1 MHKSARFRS
10 FLCSVVVLFGLIEFL
25 HGRVQYLT
33 YIGGI
38 FALLAFLVILPVTV
52 IYTRIIASVLC
63 LSGLAALFFSGTFT
77 PGAFIE
83 GFIEMTP
90 LVAILA
96 AVSLLSIPL
105 KLGNYADLFHVFYSR
120 TKHPYQIYLVSMI
133 ISYVLALL
141 ATLGSIAPSY
151 YLVKENLN
159 KMGLE
164 RSSRFDTTCI
174 IRGFAMAMLVSP
186 AASIVGVALQYT
198 GLSWLELIGPVF
210 MLSLTGL
217 AAAFFVEPS
226 WRSKRS
232 LQSFN
237 LSSVEEKLIAGVSP
251 GRYIPFVIIF
261 IVIIAS
267 IFFLGNVLHFS
278 SLNSISVA
286 CLLSVF
292 AWGIYCGRLQEVFQH
307 SAIFFKQDIVG
318 ISDQIILFLSA
329 GFFTHSMESSGWL
342 LLIGD
347 IIDGVTGKIGTA
359 AVLCLV
365 PVVILFLA
373 FLGLHPIASCIII
386 GKTICISAQ
395 YISPLGLAAALL
407 SGGVMTYMVSPFSAT
422 VLLLSTISGN
432 TPYRMGMSWNLGFVA
447 IFWGIAAVFIGVVA

>member
-1 MHKSARFRS
+1 MIKAVRFRS

-25 HGRVQYLT
+25 HGRFFFLT

-38 FALLAFLVILPVTV
+38 FALLTFLVILPVTV

-63 LSGLAALFFSGTFT
+63 LSGLTALLLSGTFT
-77 PGAFIE
+77 PGVFIK

-90 LVAILA
+90 LVAIIA

-105 KLGNYADLFHVFYSR
+105 KLGNYAELFHVFYSR

-133 ISYVLALL
+133 ISYSLALL
-141 ATLGSIAPSY
+141 ATLGSLTPSY

-174 IRGFAMAMLVSP
+174 IRGFSMAMLVSP
-186 AASIVGVALQYT
+186 AASVVGIALQYS
-198 GLSWLELIGPVF
+198 GLSWLELIGPAF
-210 MLSLTGL
+210 ILSLTGM
-217 AAAFFVEPS
+217 AAAFFMESS

-232 LQSFN
+232 LRSFK
-237 LSSVEEKLIAGVSP
+237 LSGFEEKLIEGVSP
-251 GRYIPFVIIF
+251 GRYISFVIIF
-261 IVIIAS
+261 FVVIAS

-286 CLLSVF
+286 CLLSVL
-292 AWGIYCGRLQEVFQH
+292 AWGVCCGRLREVFHH
-307 SAIFFKQDIVG
+307 SAVFFKQGITG

-342 LLIGD
+342 LLIGNF
-347 IIDGVTGKIGTA
+347 IDGVAGKIGTA

-365 PVVILFLA
+365 PVIILFLS
-373 FLGLHPIASCIII
+373 FLGLHPLASSIII

-395 YISPLGLAAALL
+395 YFSPLGLAAALL
-407 SGGVMTYMVSPFSAT
+407 SGGTMYYMLSPFSAT
-422 VLLLSTISGN
+422 ILLLSTISGN
-432 TPYRMGMSWNLGFVA
+432 TPYRVGAGCNLGFVA
-447 IFWGIAAVFIGVVA
+447 IFWVIVAVFIGAVV